1 MNERTD
7 AYPDHHDHDDH
18 DDENEIGP
26 HAGVPQDAVARE
38 AARLIET
45 GGAAS
50 IGAAIRHAAERLRYP
65 SDRPLPGHG
74 RVRKHAQ
81 MMAMQAMGDEGYRA
95 YTRGVLTIAE
105 EVMTALETAFPD
117 LRARLVGR
125 AADAKVDA
133 GVTLYIRA
141 NTEESTGTMAELLVE
156 FGYEEPTFDT
166 AETAF
171 GRLSRLK
178 FEDDGQPV
186 VITRCPP
193 EARVPTDVDL
203 FSKRTLPSLDL
214 TGVRRLIGE
223 HAE

>member
-1 MNERTD
+1 MD
-7 AYPDHHDHDDH
+7 AFRDHDD
-18 DDENEIGP
+18 DGDGDGETYRRE
-26 HAGVPQDAVARE
+26 AVQQDAVARE

-45 GGAAS
+45 GSVES
-50 IGAAIRHAAERLRYP
+50 IGSALRQAAERLKYP
-65 SDRPLPGHG
+65 ADQPLPGHG

-81 MMAMQAMGDEGYRA
+81 MMAMQELGDDGYRA

-117 LRARLVGR
+117 LRAHLVGR

-141 NTEESTGTMAELLVE
+141 STDESTGVMAELLVQ

-166 AETAF
+166 AETAY
-171 GRLSRLK
+171 GRFSRLR

-193 EARVPTDVDL
+193 NARVPMDVDL
-203 FSKRTLPSLDL
+203 YSQRSMPALDL
-214 TGVRRLIGE
+214 VGVRRLISA